1 MIKWNKCSLG
11 EHSLDLFYTLFY
23 NLNDPKYLSSVENQ
37 L

>member
-11 EHSLDLFYTLFY
+11 EHSLDFFYTFK